1 MKLAHALFSLSL
13 LQLVSAGPPAQAE
26 EGKTVLGSVAMD
38 VPAVMYQRLD
48 PLVQYLA
55 RQTGRPAELRLSAS
69 LDEAVKSLAAN
80 QTDIAYLTPVAYL
93 KARQESGARPL
104 VKLLTRGEGS
114 FHLMIAVRR
123 DSPIKSVSQLA
134 GKRFAFGDKSAL
146 LQRAVVVG
154 AGMPLERLG
163 EYRFLGH
170 YDNIA
175 RAVSTG
181 EFDAG
186 ILKDT
191 TAREWEKKD
200 LRVLYTSAPLPPYV
214 IAVRG
219 NLDDKSASTL
229 RQALLALRKNDASHQ
244 AILHALDPEY
254 DGFAPTSDAEYDV
267 VRDLIA
273 PFQKPAPAKP

>member
-1 MKLAHALFSLSL
+1 MKFAHTLLSLSL
-13 LQLVSAGPPAQAE
+13 LPLIAAGSLAQAE

-38 VPAVMYQRLD
+38 VPAVMYQRLN

-55 RQTGRPAELRLSAS
+55 RQTGRPAELRLSPS

-104 VKLLTRGEGS
+104 VKLLTRGQGS
-114 FHLMIAVRR
+114 FNLMIVVRQ

-134 GKRFAFGDKSAL
+134 GKRFALGDKSAL

-163 EYRFLGH
+163 EYQFLGH

-219 NLDDKSASTL
+219 NLDDSSVATL

>member
-1 MKLAHALFSLSL
+1 MNRFQRMLSMSL
-13 LQLVSAGPPAQAE
+13 LAVFATAAAAE
-26 EGKTVLGSVAMD
+26 EGKIVLGSVAMD

-55 RQTGRPAELRLSAS
+55 RQTGHPVELRLSAS
-69 LDEAVKSLAAN
+69 LDEAVKSLSAGE
-80 QTDIAYLTPVAYL
+80 TDIAYLTPVAFL

-104 VKLLTRGEGS
+104 VKLLTLGQGS
-114 FHLMIAVRR
+114 FNLMIVVRQ

-134 GKRFAFGDKSAL
+134 GKRFALGDKSAL

-163 EYRFLGH
+163 EVQFLGH

-191 TAREWEKKD
+191 AAREWQKKG
-200 LRVLYTSAPLPPYV
+200 LRVIHTSAPLPPYV

-219 NLDDKSASTL
+219 NLDGKLVAKL
-229 RQALLALRKNDASHQ
+229 RQALLAMRKTDASHL
-244 AILHALDPEY
+244 AILKALDPEY

-273 PFQKPAPAKP
+273 PFQKPAAAKP